1 MEDDDGRFSDYAPS
15 EADHDAPVLK
25 TNTNTIKRASYLQ
38 KYRSQEA
45 QTPNLIPDALELF
58 EHLRQD
64 YYGVLPL
71 DFMYF
76 TSERTLATQLWAAP
90 IVFTTEHISTITQ
103 LLTSRSTANPR
114 RKKRPSSRST
124 NTVHESKRAANT
136 PENRVRSRS
145 ARSST
150 DSSEDPQTA
159 EARRQ
164 RVKVTAAE
172 ELPLNPT

>member
-1 MEDDDGRFSDYAPS
+1 M
-15 EADHDAPVLK
+15 EADHGAPVLK

-45 QTPNLIPDALELF
+45 QTPTLIPDALGLF
-58 EHLRQD
+58 THLRQD
-64 YYGVLPL
+64 YNGVLPL

-103 LLTSRSTANPR
+103 LLTSGSTANPH
-114 RKKRPSSRST
+114 RKKRPSSQPTDTQR
-124 NTVHESKRAANT
+124 ESKRAADTPENRVRSRAADT

-145 ARSST
+145 ARSRT
-150 DSSEDPQTA
+150 ESSEDPQTA
-159 EARRQ
+159 EVRRQ
-164 RVKVTAAE
+164 RVKVAAAE